1 MKKQIVK
8 IDFDNFQNDL
18 TFTLAKTKL
27 LELEW
32 VNAEMI
38 QMIFQEGQPLNKVI
52 ENLRD
57 KIYNRIDG
65 YKKILTKTGVKDE
78 TFQKTADEITGTPG
92 TIN

>member
-8 IDFDNFQNDL
+8 IDFENFQNDL

>member
-8 IDFDNFQNDL
+8 IDFENFQRDM

-27 LELEW
+27 LELEF

-38 QMIFQEGQPLNKVI
+38 NMLFGEGLPANKVI

-57 KIYNRIDG
+57 KIYNRMDG

-78 TFQKTADEITGTPG
+78 TFQTAADEITGTPS
-92 TIN
+92 TVN